1 MAGVEASLMVA
12 WELTGEGK
20 ERRGMGGR
28 RLGRGK
34 PRGEA
39 GQRGGAGAAMGV
51 GFSVLCV
58 KKPLC
63 PLPA

>member
-1 MAGVEASLMVA
+1 MAGVEAPLIMA

-20 ERRGMGGR
+20 ERRGMGGG
-28 RLGRGK
+28 LGGGSQG
-34 PRGEA
+34 GEA
-39 GQRGGAGAAMGV
+39 GQRGGARAAMRV